1 MTSQTIK
8 AYHSVITGN
17 RFYDE
22 HNLDNGETMLSKH
35 GAVRVICGYDP
46 FAESKDVSTGDY
58 LHFMWML
65 GNEINHQHF
74 RDMMNWMQMVSFPL
88 VKSPEIV
95 NINYTTERT
104 IEGDGKNDYVV
115 YDTVARY
122 MVCFEF
128 DASLAPLYRLV
139 WG

>member
-1 MTSQTIK
+1 MSSRTIK

-17 RFYDE
+17 RFYE
-22 HNLDNGETMLSKH
+22 QNLDDGETKLSKQND
-35 GAVRVICGYDP
+35 VRVIGSYDP
-46 FAESKDVSTGDY
+46 FTEQKDESSGDY

-88 VKSPEIV
+88 VKLPEIV

-104 IEGDGKNDYVV
+104 IGGNGKEDYVV

-122 MVCFEF
+122 LVCFEF
-128 DASLAPLYRLV
+128 DESFAPLYRLM